1 MSYKADA
8 KNELL
13 QYISVVIKSHDWEL
27 KETMITND
35 PFTFKLAVIDEGV
48 ILCEMMF
55 HLEEIL
61 QEIIYW
67 NTYTVVDNRICNIE
81 LSSLYL
87 NRHLENEDI
96 EIIQN
101 TKPVLDRISLG
112 QFTFSEFMVAQSLKF

>member
-1 MSYKADA
+1 MSYKTDA

-13 QYISVVIKSHDWEL
+13 QYIGVVIRSHNWEIR
-27 KETMITND
+27 ETMVTND
-35 PFTFKLAVIDEGV
+35 PYTFKLAVIDEGV

-67 NTYTVVDNRICNIE
+67 NTYTVVDNRICNVE

-96 EIIQN
+96 ELIHN
-101 TKPVLDRISLG
+101 TKPVLDIITLG